1 MAKPWMSSRVFG
13 GLLLCAVLLVPVVAR
28 AAEEDPAEAALHE
41 KVAELG
47 RRKAAGER
55 ELPGIEARLVSNDSL
70 MKLESTRGA
79 ALEQR
84 LQQDL
89 ERRRKELQGL
99 GAKRDSLQGAVQAER
114 GRQALYQNR
123 IKESEA
129 RERAIGTRMAER
141 CRELEALISAGIP
154 TDQERRLERV
164 QALRRDLEAGKAT
177 PDEGLVRML
186 AILRDEVRFGD
197 EVSLTKVPV
206 VRLDGQTVNA
216 QLLRIGS
223 QGLAYMDDEQKHYGV
238 MDRVTEPSGK
248 VAWKW
253 REELDFTE
261 REMVR
266 VAIEVKSAKRP
277 PQVVELPMRVEFGR
291 GEVKTKTTE
300 AAKPATQTSA
310 TSKPAPV
317 AKEVTP

>member
-1 MAKPWMSSRVFG
+1 MNLRVFG
-13 GLLLCAVLLVPVVAR
+13 GLLLCAALLVPVAAR
-28 AAEEDPAEAALHE
+28 AAEEDPAEAALRE

-47 RRKAAGER
+47 RRKAAVER
-55 ELPGIEARLVSNDSL
+55 ELPGVEARLVSNDSL
-70 MKLESTRGA
+70 MKLETTRGA

-141 CRELEALISAGIP
+141 CRELEVLIAAGIP
-154 TDQERRLERV
+154 TDQDRRLERV

-177 PDEGLVRML
+177 PDEGLVRLL
-186 AILRDEVRFGD
+186 AMLRDEVRFGD

-216 QLLRIGS
+216 QLLRIGA

-238 MDRVTEPSGK
+238 MDRVTDASGK
-248 VAWKW
+248 VGWKW

-291 GEVKTKTTE
+291 GEVKPATQPVE
-300 AAKPATQTSA
+300 AAKPATKPTA
-310 TSKPAPV
+310 TSKPAPD